1 MDNAIWLPGIPST
14 VSVMEWIRDHG
25 CPMLKAQEFS
35 FEDGYDSIIVSQ
47 FSKEELSS
55 VLRAW
60 PIKIW
65 PVVLDMKRLTYSRY
79 SWYFYINGSYYYA
92 SM

>member
-25 CPMLKAQEFS
+25 CPMLKSQEFA
-35 FEDGYDSIIVSQ
+35 FGDGGETIFVSK
-47 FSKEELSS
+47 FSETEIAS
-55 VLRAW
+55 VLRAYPKDCW
-60 PIKIW
+60 HI
-65 PVVLDMKRLTYSRY
+65 VLDMKRLNYSRY